1 MKELS
6 NSRFGNIKMGEEYP
20 FDYDNRY
27 FLQTAGAA
35 MKGDIVRGL
44 VELITNSDDSYSE
57 LGENNGVIKISIDR
71 KRKGKNST
79 IKVLDMAEGMTMD
92 EMLKKLKRVG
102 GMTSGFLESKGQ
114 RVRGLMGRGAKECV
128 VFGTLKYQSIKDGE
142 YSEIELKKPAIFK
155 PIVQKKTTVIE
166 RIDLGIE
173 AGNGTLVTLE
183 VESEFQIPS
192 RESLIG
198 NLPRYYSLRDIAA
211 NPNRKLILIDGNNSK
226 KEGTRLQYDY
236 PQGEVVFDNKINI
249 PDYPEAE
256 AHLVIQKSPNRIK
269 NDSRSPYWEGG
280 ILIKSNYAIHE
291 ISSLSKKIEN
301 NPYFDFYF
309 GKVICP
315 YIDKLAIDYED
326 IEKQGLS
333 HSTENPSRIIDPL
346 RSEGIAKN
354 HPFTKSLY
362 CEIEKHVNAFLKK
375 DEDLAKEKTKEIEN
389 NKTKDRFR
397 RLASEMGKFIKD
409 NIEDVEIEDE
419 NYLTES
425 EIRSKGM
432 VVIPGGLKIPIN
444 EERKAYVYCCPS
456 SGQKEKHI
464 IVSTD
469 SDIVKLDT
477 EIIGLIDRGRGDEI
491 LVGFFSVK
499 GSKKGSTKIKLVW
512 GNIDK
517 HLSVSVIEGREVNQD
532 IKEFQFEKDNYSV
545 KEGKKKN
552 IRIFAH
558 YPEFIHGRV
567 KLKMSI
573 GDTQHCKLL
582 TENIILDYDRKSEEI
597 FGRRL
602 AIGAVKIAGLKA
614 GGPINLSTVL
624 QNKEI
629 PTKIR
634 VIPKRDFGQDFEI
647 KIVDE
652 DIGDQRS
659 VLVENKLK
667 INGRHE
673 NIKRYL
679 GPGPDFIGQDSI
691 HFRLLMAELIADTVA
706 RRILELNAQKNVSG
720 YRDMD
725 ATGFYRK
732 HRGFMNAF
740 LEKAHRIQI
749 PDNEIN
755 NFKNGK

>member
-1 MKELS
+1 MKRSS
-6 NSRFGNIKMGEEYP
+6 NSKFENIKMGDEYK
-20 FDYDNRY
+20 FEYDDRY
-27 FLQTAGAA
+27 FLQTAEAA
-35 MKGDIVRGL
+35 MKGDVIRGL
-44 VELITNSDDSYSE
+44 VELITNSDDSYSNI
-57 LGENNGVIKISIDR
+57 GENNGIIKITIDR
-71 KRKGKNST
+71 KRKSKNST
-79 IKVLDMAEGMTMD
+79 IKVLDMAAGMTMD

-102 GMTSGFLESKGQ
+102 GMTSGFIESKGQ

-128 VFGTLKYQSIKDGE
+128 VFGNLKYQSIKYRE
-142 YSEIELKKPAIFK
+142 YSEVELKKPAIFK
-155 PIVQKKTTVIE
+155 PVVQKKATAIE
-166 RIDLGIE
+166 RIDIDIE
-173 AGNGTLVTLE
+173 RGNGTLVTLE
-183 VESEFQIPS
+183 VGSQFKIPS
-192 RESLIG
+192 HESLIN

-211 NPNRKLILIDGNNSK
+211 DPNRKLILTDGNNSK
-226 KEGTRLQYDY
+226 KEGVRLQYNY
-236 PQGEVVFDNKINI
+236 PQGEIVFDDKISI

-269 NDSRSPYWEGG
+269 NDSGSPYWEGG

-291 ISSLSKKIEN
+291 VSSLSKKIEN

-315 YIDKLAIDYED
+315 YIDKLAIDYENA
-326 IEKQGLS
+326 ETRKWS
-333 HSTENPSRIIDPL
+333 HSAENPSRIIDPL

-362 CEIEKHVNAFLKK
+362 REIKKHVNVLLKK
-375 DEDLAKEKTKEIEN
+375 DEDSAKQKTKEIEN

-397 RLASEMGKFIKD
+397 KLASEVGKFIKD

-425 EIRSKGM
+425 EIRSKGI
-432 VVIPGGLKIPIN
+432 VIIPGGLKIPIG

-456 SGQKEKHI
+456 LEQKEKHVVI
-464 IVSTD
+464 STD
-469 SDIVKLDT
+469 SDILKLSS
-477 EIIGLIDRGRGDEI
+477 EIIGLIDRGKDDGI
-491 LVGFFSVK
+491 LVGSFSVK
-499 GSKKGSTKIKLVW
+499 GSKKGSTKIKLIW
-512 GNIDK
+512 GKIDK
-517 HLSVSVIEGREVNQD
+517 YLSVSVVESSEINRD

-558 YPEFIHGRV
+558 YQKFIYGRV

-573 GDTQHCKLL
+573 ENNKYCKLL
-582 TENIILDYDRKSEEI
+582 TENIILDYNRKSEEI

-602 AIGAVKIAGLKA
+602 AIGTVKIAGLKA
-614 GGPINLSTVL
+614 GGPIKLSVTL
-624 QNKEI
+624 QDKEI
-629 PTKIR
+629 STKIR
-634 VIPKRDFGQDFEI
+634 VIPKKDFGQDFEI

-652 DIGDQRS
+652 DLGDQRS
-659 VLVENKLK
+659 VLIENKLK
-667 INGRHE
+667 INGRHK

-679 GPGPDFIGQDSI
+679 GPGPDFVGQDSI

-706 RRILELNAQKNVSG
+706 RRVLELNAQKNVAG

-732 HRGFMNAF
+732 HRGFMNSF
-740 LEKAHRIQI
+740 LEKAHLIQI
-749 PDNEIN
+749 PGSEIDI
-755 NFKNGK
+755 FKK